1 MKKKKKTKAKKARRI
16 ELSSEELRINL
27 RKLRGDINNA
37 YKTMT
42 KVLPEAV
49 KDVEVKRFGN
59 ASHIILPKEYSG
71 KRAIVI
77 IKK

>member
-1 MKKKKKTKAKKARRI
+1 MKKKKKSKKPKVRRV
-16 ELSSEELRINL
+16 ELSSEEFKVNL
-27 RKLRGDINNA
+27 KKLRGDIKNA
-37 YKTMT
+37 YETMT

-49 KDVEVKRFGN
+49 KDVKVKRFGN

-71 KRAIVI
+71 KRAIVL